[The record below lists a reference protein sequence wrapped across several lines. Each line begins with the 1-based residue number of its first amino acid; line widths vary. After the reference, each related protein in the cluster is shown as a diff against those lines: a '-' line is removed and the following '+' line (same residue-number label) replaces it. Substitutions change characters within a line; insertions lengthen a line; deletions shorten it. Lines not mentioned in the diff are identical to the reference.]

1 MVAHLRGELAGA
13 VVASLALHAVAL
25 EALTQFPRGWQAG
38 NWSLSH
44 AGAGHLRATL
54 RAAAPGIA
62 SLQPEALLLPPAPP
76 PTPETPDAA
85 RPRDEPP
92 AAVAASGRDGDD
104 PRSFQPVAEQ
114 GRADLPSAGVLA
126 APMYY
131 PANQLDQRPLIKTHV
146 EPAFP
151 RDSAAP
157 NGRVVLRLYIG
168 EQGEVE
174 KMAIVEAE
182 PPGAFEKSAL
192 DAFAEARFTPG
203 IKNGAPVRCLMT
215 IEVLF
220 GAPAPPSAP
229 PRPPPG

>member
-1 MVAHLRGELAGA
+1 MAHLRGELAGA

-44 AGAGHLRATL
+44 AGAGQLRATL

-62 SLQPEALLLPPAPP
+62 SQQPEALLLPPAPAP
-76 PTPETPDAA
+76 AAPEAA
-85 RPRDEPP
+85 DLRQEPP
-92 AAVAASGRDGDD
+92 APVAASGRVGDD
-104 PRSFQPVAEQ
+104 PRSYQPFAEQ
-114 GRADLPSAGVLA
+114 GRADAPNAGLLSASI
-126 APMYY
+126 YY
-131 PANQLDQRPLIKTHV
+131 PASQLDQRPQIKVHI

-151 RDSAAP
+151 HDAAVSS
-157 NGRVVLRLYIG
+157 GRVVLRLYIG

-192 DAFAEARFTPG
+192 DAFAAARFSPG
-203 IKNGAPVRCLMT
+203 IKTGVPVKSLVT
-215 IEVLF
+215 IELLF
-220 GAPAPPSAP
+220 GAPAPPSATQP
-229 PRPPPG
+229 PAPG

>member
-1 MVAHLRGELAGA
+1 VVAHLRGELAGA

-44 AGAGHLRATL
+44 AGTGQLRATL

-62 SLQPEALLLPPAPP
+62 LLQPEALLLPPAPP
-76 PTPETPDAA
+76 QTSEAPDAA
-85 RPRDEPP
+85 RSRDQRP
-92 AAVAASGRDGDD
+92 AAVAASGRVGDD
-104 PRSFQPVAEQ
+104 PRSFQPLAEQ
-114 GRADLPSAGVLA
+114 GRAELPSAGVLA

-131 PANQLDQRPLIKTHV
+131 PVNQLDQRPLIKIHV

-151 RDSAAP
+151 RGAAAP